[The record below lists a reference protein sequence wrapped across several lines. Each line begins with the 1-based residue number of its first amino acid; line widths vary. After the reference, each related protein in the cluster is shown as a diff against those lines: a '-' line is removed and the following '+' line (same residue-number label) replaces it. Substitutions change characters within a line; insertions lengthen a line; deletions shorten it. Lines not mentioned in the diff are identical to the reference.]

1 MTYEQKQ
8 STRKCYN
15 FHKEQI
21 NKNILTVIAVKKK
34 ILLNVWRKQFLDKL
48 TFQLIDIIAV

>member
-34 ILLNVWRKQFLDKL
+34 NTAKCLKKAIFR
-48 TFQLIDIIAV
+48 